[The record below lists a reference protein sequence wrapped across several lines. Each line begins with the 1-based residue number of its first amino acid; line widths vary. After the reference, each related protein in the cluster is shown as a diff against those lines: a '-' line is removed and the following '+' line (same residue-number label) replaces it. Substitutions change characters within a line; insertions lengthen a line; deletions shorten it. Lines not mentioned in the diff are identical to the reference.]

1 MAVDWSALWHYCAQK
16 ARAKC
21 TLAMGQVWG
30 PGVAVR
36 LPEIQPFS
44 HS

>member
-1 MAVDWSALWHYCAQK
+1 MAVDWPALWHYCAQK
-16 ARAKC
+16 ARAKR

-30 PGVAVR
+30 AVAVR

-44 HS
+44 RS

>member
-1 MAVDWSALWHYCAQK
+1 MVDWPALWHYCAQK
-16 ARAKC
+16 ARATC

-30 PGVAVR
+30 VR